1 MTFGKCFGQALALAI
16 LVSAPA
22 PFSSVNAAE
31 PPADAKALLL
41 QANQL
46 TQPFLDQVKEL
57 VNIDSGTG
65 DAKGIAAVETIVQ
78 RHLRE
83 LGAKVEVIPASVG
96 VGNNLVATWQGA
108 GKGRIL
114 VLAHSDTV
122 YKEGTAAQRPFR
134 IEGNRAYGPGAMDD
148 KGGIVLALQAIHL
161 LQQNNFRD
169 FGMLTLLINPDEE
182 RGSFGSR
189 DLIKKVAKEHDYA
202 LTLEFGSPGEDKVT
216 SWRKGIGYYKLEV
229 KGKSAHAGAEPEKGC
244 NAMLE
249 AAHQVL
255 QLNKLGNPQKE
266 TTVNFTI
273 LQAGDRPN
281 IIPDSARAQ
290 ADVRVLYPEEYE
302 RLENDFK
309 RLSQNKL
316 LQCSEVKVIAE
327 RGRPPFPPN
336 PQTNALVKKAQ
347 AIYKEI
353 GLELGVE
360 GSGGGTDGNYA
371 AAVGTTT
378 LDALGPVGGGAH
390 TPEEYIVIDR
400 LGQRIYL
407 LARLIMD
414 LGAGR

>member
-1 MTFGKCFGQALALAI
+1 MRFGKLNAQAIAL
-16 LVSAPA
+16 LVSVGM
-22 PFSSVNAAE
+22 PFLAVSAGK
-31 PPADAKALLL
+31 PLADANALLQ

-57 VNIDSGTG
+57 VDIDSGTG
-65 DAKGIAAVETIVQ
+65 DAKGIAAVEAILQ

-83 LGAKVEVIPASVG
+83 LGAKVEVIPVSVG
-96 VGNNLVATWQGA
+96 VGNNLVATWQGT

-114 VLAHSDTV
+114 LLAHSDTV
-122 YKEGTAAQRPFR
+122 YKEGTVAQRPFR
-134 IEGNRAYGPGAMDD
+134 IEGNRAYGPGVLDD
-148 KGGIVLALQAIHL
+148 KGGIVLALQAIRL

-169 FGMLTLLINPDEE
+169 FAVLTLLVNPDEE

-189 DLIKKVAKEHDYA
+189 DLIKKIAKEHDYA
-202 LTLEFGSPGEDKVT
+202 LTLEFGSPDEDKVT

-249 AAHQVL
+249 AAYQVL
-255 QLNKLGNPQKE
+255 QLNDLGDPKKE

-273 LQAGDRPN
+273 FQAGDRPN

-309 RLSQNKL
+309 RLSQSKR
-316 LQCSEVKVIAE
+316 LQCSEVNIIAE

-336 PQTNALVKKAQ
+336 PQTDALVKNAQ
-347 AIYKEI
+347 GIYKEI
-353 GLELGVE
+353 GLDLGVE

-371 AAVGTTT
+371 ASVGTIT

-390 TPEEYIVIDR
+390 GPEEHISVDR
-400 LGQRIYL
+400 LGPRIYL
-407 LARLIMD
+407 LARLIMN
-414 LGAGR
+414 LGASK